1 MGKLTCI
8 ATIFVLEIVFIIR
21 LAVQTPYDWLLF
33 GAPLVLAA
41 LLVRDDH
48 LVTLYRMARWVWLPK
63 RDA

>member
-33 GAPLVLAA
+33 GTPLVLAA

-48 LVTLYRMARWVWLPK
+48 LVSLYRMARWVWLPK